1 MQNVAVRQISVR
13 YVKIMSDQQFI
24 EKNSK
29 QITQILMQVQEKTI
43 AELFAL
49 KGNLEAQEFVRLI
62 EGLDIKQIVNAK
74 SANAISLY
82 VSSHAGILESI
93 EGFAEI
99 TEETLQALVNF
110 NAESLLNDIDNI
122 AVNIKRE
129 VMKGAIVGVGKE
141 GVLDELRKLTNMSEP
156 QLKTII
162 DTGMNEYSRS
172 VTRIM
177 MEDMPDDTKYVYI
190 GPTDEKTRTECL
202 QMVASGEQTL
212 EQINSFSKQFGRDV
226 LINGGGYNCRHKW
239 EIAVQDKFGH
249 DPEGA
254 KRRLNEEKRT

>member
-1 MQNVAVRQISVR
+1 
-13 YVKIMSDQQFI
+13 MSDQDFI
-24 EKNSK
+24 ENNSQK
-29 QITQILMQVQEKTI
+29 ITQILLEVQERTI

-49 KGNLEAQEFVRLI
+49 KGDLVAEDFIRLI
-62 EGLDIKQIVNAK
+62 ENLDIKQIVRAK
-74 SANAISLY
+74 SSNAISLFA
-82 VSSHAGILESI
+82 SGHSTILETI

-99 TEETLQALVNF
+99 AEETLQALVNY
-110 NAESLLNDIDNI
+110 NSESLLNQIDDMG
-122 AVNIKRE
+122 VKIKRE

-141 GVLDELRKLTNMSEP
+141 GVLNELRKLTNMSES

-190 GPTDEKTRTECL
+190 GPTDEKTRQQCL
-202 QMVASGEQTL
+202 EMVAAGEQTL
-212 EQINSFSKQFGRDV
+212 EQINNFSNQYARDV

-254 KRRLNEEKRT
+254 KRRLKDVS